1 MAQKIVLI
9 GSSTGGPG
17 HLKKLLLDIDI
28 NNCTIIIAQHMSLNF
43 MDTFIQQIK
52 DFFKSETLINKIDK
66 KVFIK
71 SGVYVCTQNSIIL
84 PTQPLCI
91 APYNGDIKTTYNP
104 NVDMLFSSAAKIT
117 KFADIM
123 AILLTG
129 IGDDGAKGLFE
140 LYKAK
145 AQCVAENEESAIVY
159 GMPKRAK
166 ELNPQ
171 LLTLNLANIKLKLES
186 FLKENNNE

>member
-1 MAQKIVLI
+1 MVQKLVLI

-17 HLKKLLLDIDI
+17 HLKKLLADIDI
-28 NNCTIIIAQHMSLNF
+28 NSCAVVIAQHMSLNF
-43 MDTFIQQIK
+43 MNTFIEQMK
-52 DFFKSETLINKIDK
+52 VFFESESLVNKIDK
-66 KVFIK
+66 KMSIK
-71 SGVYVCTQNSIIL
+71 NGVYICTQNSTIL
-84 PTQPLCI
+84 PTQPLSI
-91 APYNGDIKTTYNP
+91 APYDGEIKTTYNP

-117 KFADIM
+117 KSANIM

-145 AQCVAENEESAIVY
+145 AKCIAENEESAIVY

-166 ELNPQ
+166 ELNPNV
-171 LLTLNLANIKLKLES
+171 LSLNLANIKLRLES
-186 FLKENNNE
+186 FLKENEQ

>member
-1 MAQKIVLI
+1 MAQKLILI

-17 HLKKLLLDIDI
+17 HLKKLLCDIDI
-28 NNCTIIIAQHMSLNF
+28 TNCAIVIAQHMSLNF
-43 MDTFIQQIK
+43 MNTFIEQGKLFFDNQDLVHRIEEKMHIK
-52 DFFKSETLINKIDK
+52 N
-66 KVFIK
+66 
-71 SGVYVCTQNSIIL
+71 GVYICTKNSVIL
-84 PTQPLCI
+84 PTQPLSI

-104 NVDMLFSSAAKIT
+104 NIDMLFSSAT
-117 KFADIM
+117 KVANIADIM

-145 AQCVAENEESAIVY
+145 AKCIAENEESAIVY

-171 LLTLNLANIKLKLES
+171 LLSLNLANIKIKLES
-186 FLKENNNE
+186 FLKENK

>member
-1 MAQKIVLI
+1 MAQKLVLI

-17 HLKKLLLDIDI
+17 HLKKLLADIDI
-28 NNCTIIIAQHMSLNF
+28 NSCAVVIAQHMSLNF
-43 MDTFIQQIK
+43 MNTFIEQMK
-52 DFFKSETLINKIDK
+52 VFFKSENLVNKIDK
-66 KVFIK
+66 KISIK
-71 SGVYVCTQNSIIL
+71 NGVYICTQNSTIL
-84 PTQPLCI
+84 PTQPLSI
-91 APYNGDIKTTYNP
+91 APYDGEIKTTYNP

-117 KFADIM
+117 KSADII

-145 AQCVAENEESAIVY
+145 AKCIVENEESAIVY

-166 ELNPQ
+166 ELNPHV
-171 LLTLNLANIKLKLES
+171 LSLNLANIKIRLES
-186 FLKENNNE
+186 FLKENEQ